1 MPCLNNARF
10 HLHQVKQPQTYYP
23 ATYERNNM
31 KIIELLVI
39 SMTLALASAEAAQAA
54 TAVTVY
60 KSPTCGCCEKY
71 VDYLRDNGF
80 AVKAIDQNDMDGI
93 KKRYGVTRVASCH
106 TALVNGYVVEGH
118 VPVSAINKLLK
129 EKPAI
134 AGISVPGMPMN
145 SPGMGEMKKGTL
157 TVYS

>member
-1 MPCLNNARF
+1 
-10 HLHQVKQPQTYYP
+10 
-23 ATYERNNM
+23 M
-31 KIIELLVI
+31 KLWIRICTVLL
-39 SMTLALASAEAAQAA
+39 TLSSAVALAGQ
-54 TAVTVY
+54 AVTVY
-60 KSPTCGCCEKY
+60 KSPTCGCCKKY
-71 VDYLRDNGF
+71 VDYLRENGF
-80 AVKAIDQNDMDGI
+80 AVTAIDQNDMDSV

-134 AGISVPGMPMN
+134 VGISAPGMPMN

-157 TVYS
+157 TVYRIPKAGETPTVFSVE

>member
-1 MPCLNNARF
+1 
-10 HLHQVKQPQTYYP
+10 
-23 ATYERNNM
+23 M

-39 SMTLALASAEAAQAA
+39 AMTLALASAEAAQGA

-80 AVKAIDQNDMDGI
+80 AVKAVNESNMDAV
-93 KKRYGVTRVASCH
+93 KKRYGMTHVASCH
-106 TALVNGYVVEGH
+106 TALIKGYVVEGH
-118 VPVSAINKLLK
+118 VPVGAIRKMLK

-134 AGISVPGMPMN
+134 TGISAPGMPMN

-157 TVYS
+157 TIYAVPKDRKEPYVFSVE